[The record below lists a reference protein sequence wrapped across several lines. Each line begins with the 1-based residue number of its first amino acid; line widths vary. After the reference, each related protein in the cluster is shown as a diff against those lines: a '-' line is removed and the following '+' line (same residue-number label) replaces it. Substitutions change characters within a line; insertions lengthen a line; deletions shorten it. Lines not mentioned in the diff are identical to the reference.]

1 VDNSAREA
9 EMAENY
15 HLIGSHTCPWVQ
27 RAVIAMRAKEV
38 PFEVTYVN
46 LRDKPDW
53 LLEISPH
60 GKVPV
65 LRVDDEVL
73 FESNAIAEYLDET
86 VPPRLHPEDPVK
98 RARNRAWTDFVPGFS
113 SALGKVI
120 YAKNKEAGEEG
131 REPAS
136 RALSR
141 LEEALAKERGNDG
154 PYFNGA
160 TLCLVDA
167 GYAPF
172 LQRFGIV
179 EAILQTALLSDFPLV
194 QAWSDALM
202 QNEYVIN
209 STAPNFLPEYE
220 GNLQRRE
227 TYVWSLIEASRAA
240 AQ

>member
-1 VDNSAREA
+1 
-9 EMAENY
+9 MAKSY
-15 HLIGSHTCPWVQ
+15 HLIGSYTCPWVQ

-38 PFEVTYVN
+38 PFEVTYVD

-65 LRVDDEVL
+65 LKVDDEVL

-86 VPPRLHPEDPVK
+86 VPPRLHPEDPIK

-120 YAKNKEAGEEG
+120 YAKSKEEAEEG
-131 REPAS
+131 RAAAS
-136 RALSR
+136 RALSL

-154 PYFNGA
+154 PYFNGD
-160 TLCLVDA
+160 TLSLVDA

-172 LQRFGIV
+172 LQRFGIA
-179 EAILQTALLSDFPLV
+179 EAVLRTGLLDGFPLV
-194 QAWSDALM
+194 RAWSDALM
-202 QNEYVIN
+202 QNGYVIN
-209 STAPNFLPEYE
+209 STAPNFAQEYE
-220 GNLQRRE
+220 SNLQRRE
-227 TYVWSLIEASRAA
+227 TYLWSLIEANRAA

>member
-1 VDNSAREA
+1 
-9 EMAENY
+9 MAKSY
-15 HLIGSHTCPWVQ
+15 HLIGSYTCPWVQ

-53 LLEISPH
+53 LLDISPH
-60 GKVPV
+60 AKVPV
-65 LRVDDEVL
+65 LKVDDEVL

-86 VPPRLHPEDPVK
+86 VPPRLHPDDPIK

-120 YAKNKEAGEEG
+120 YAKSKETMEEG
-131 REPAS
+131 RAS
-136 RALSR
+136 ACRALSR

-160 TLCLVDA
+160 KLCLVDA

-172 LQRFGIV
+172 LQRFRIA
-179 EAILQTALLSDFPLV
+179 EAVLQTGLMGGFPLV

-209 STAPNFLPEYE
+209 STAPNFGQEYE

-227 TYVWSLIEASRAA
+227 TYVWSLIEANRAA